1 MQLPKFVLADN
12 TEFPDD
18 IFIVH
23 LDFPRFIINLNTDE
37 IEFLETI
44 EENEEAEVEA
54 EMEGLIVKAGE
65 FYEREMERYV
75 EDEELGEED

>member
-1 MQLPKFVLADN
+1 MELPKFVLADN
-12 TEFPDD
+12 TEYPED
-18 IFIVH
+18 IFIIH

-44 EENEEAEVEA
+44 EESEEAEIEA
-54 EMEGLIVKAGE
+54 EMESLIVKAGA

-75 EDEELGEED
+75 EDEEIDED

>member
-44 EENEEAEVEA
+44 EENEDAEVEA
-54 EMEGLIVKAGE
+54 EMEGLIIKAGE

>member
-12 TEFPDD
+12 TEYPDD

-23 LDFPRFIINLNTDE
+23 LEFPRFIINLNTDE
-37 IEFLETI
+37 IEFLEAI
-44 EENEEAEVEA
+44 EEADEAEIEA
-54 EMEGLIVKAGE
+54 EMEGLIVKAGA

-75 EDEELGEED
+75 EDEELGEEN